1 MFIIIVFVT
10 FDVRT
15 ENPQRKPPRRKLPK
29 KKVNLKSFIPTFI
42 LWIILFTFA
51 LEGRGKEC
59 YAMVSGDKWPIVSKY
74 SWYLGK
80 AGYPICYD
88 LGKMSLHKLVY
99 RLTTGT
105 PCPQGLF
112 IDHIDRNKLNN
123 SDSNLRLA
131 TPQQNSFNKTSSTN
145 LKGVRKI
152 SEGNYT
158 ASITR
163 DGKKHEIKNIPSASQ
178 AAETYNYMAEE
189 LFGVFASYNNV
200 DNIKEV

>member
-1 MFIIIVFVT
+1 MSAL
-10 FDVRT
+10 
-15 ENPQRKPPRRKLPK
+15 KPVKKTSTKKTPTKKTSAKKTPK
-29 KKVNLKSFIPTFI
+29 KKSEPKELHTDIYIMDNIVH
-42 LWIILFTFA
+42 FA

-59 YAMVSGDKWPIVSKY
+59 YAMVSGDKWPIISKY

-88 LGKMSLHKLVY
+88 LGKISLHKLVY

-189 LFGVFASYNNV
+189 LFGVFASYNIV